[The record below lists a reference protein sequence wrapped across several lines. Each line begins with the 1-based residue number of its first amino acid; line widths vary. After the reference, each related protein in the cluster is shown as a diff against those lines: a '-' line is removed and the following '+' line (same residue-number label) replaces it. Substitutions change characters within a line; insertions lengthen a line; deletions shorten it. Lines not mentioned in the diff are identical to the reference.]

1 MKPQILI
8 KTAKDWFEFSKSKTG
23 QLDYVGKWE
32 KNALPDVQGAQEFV
46 SSSFFSPSWYV
57 YVQNALNCNPTIYV
71 APDVDVSEKDLFDYL
86 VHIGPVLA
94 AVEAKDSHLAGHLFL
109 RRYEVFTKF
118 PQLTQFI
125 LEPICVE
132 IFFSL
137 AYGRMCNTD
146 LDEISLIFE
155 SAKKKLEYDSS
166 REDLDQA
173 MMRYF
178 KKNSVTFTVP
188 LVGTNF
194 YHWDDNIEPEA
205 LSKLTDNLSS
215 EDLPVVAEKIRNAKH
230 CFYESLKVSVQ
241 AEPYNRVDKNSILVC
256 IENVEAKLFGNPG
269 LEKAGHIRALAA
281 QIIREAKPSKM
292 SYDCK
297 LSSLSYREIVVQFTV

>member
-1 MKPQILI
+1 MNAQILI
-8 KTAKDWFEFSKSKTG
+8 KTTNDWFEFTKSKTG

-32 KNALPDVQGAQEFV
+32 KNDKPRVDDAQEFI
-46 SSSFFSPSWYV
+46 SSTYFSPAWYV
-57 YVQNALNCNPTIYV
+57 FIQGELNCNPTVYV
-71 APDVDVSEKDLFDYL
+71 APDVDVSDKDLFDYL

-94 AVEAKDSHLAGHLFL
+94 AVEAKDSLLAGELFL
-109 RRYEVFTKF
+109 RRREVFEKYA
-118 PQLTQFI
+118 QLTQYI
-125 LEPICVE
+125 LEPLCVE
-132 IFFSL
+132 ILFSL
-137 AYGRMCNTD
+137 CYGKMNNLEPD
-146 LDEISLIFE
+146 DIPLIFE
-155 SAKKKLEYDSS
+155 NAKKKLEFDTT
-166 REDLDQA
+166 RENLDQA
-173 MMRYF
+173 LIRYI
-178 KKNSVTFTVP
+178 KKNSVTLSLP

-194 YHWDDNIEPEA
+194 YHWDDDLEPEA
-205 LSKLTDNLSS
+205 LSKLTDNLSF

-281 QIIREAKPSKM
+281 QIIREAKPKKM

-297 LSSLSYREIVVQFTV
+297 LSSLSYREIVIQFTV